1 MQMQSGQSW
10 QIVFAPVKSPDEKL
24 DAFIEN
30 FFAASACDYTDDGL
44 CRYVGYS
51 ARPVDGQRLAEAA
64 AAAGV
69 VLPSFT
75 GEYLPPENWLKKN
88 VIRFAPLKTRD
99 FYIYGSH
106 ESAAPRTTKHKLRI
120 YAATAFGSGRHQ
132 TTRLCLRLVS
142 RLFHRGFSP
151 TGILDMGCGS
161 GILALAS
168 LRLWPAAR
176 AVAADIDPEAVI
188 VTLQNAA
195 DNNLDERINAAAG
208 DGFDNPAIDKESPF
222 ELILANILARPLTE
236 MAPQMAKHLRP
247 GGHVVLSG
255 FTAEQTD
262 WVVNTYKNS
271 GFTLAAVVKN
281 QNWRAVLMEKTK

>member
-1 MQMQSGQSW
+1 MAVTSQAVQAKNDLRIGDKIFTFLKYFLLILFSA
-10 QIVFAPVKSPDEKL
+10 IALIPVSVCVLTAFKTTDEYN
-24 DAFIEN
+24 ATN
-30 FFAASACDYTDDGL
+30 
-44 CRYVGYS
+44 
-51 ARPVDGQRLAEAA
+51 
-64 AAAGV
+64 
-69 VLPSFT
+69 VLT
-75 GEYLPPENWLKKN
+75 PPENWLKKN

-195 DNNLDERINAAAG
+195 DNNLDERINAADG

-262 WVVNTYKNS
+262 WVVNTYKNA

>member
-1 MQMQSGQSW
+1 MQMQSGRSW

-69 VLPSFT
+69 VLPSST

-120 YAATAFGSGRHQ
+120 
-132 TTRLCLRLVS
+132 
-142 RLFHRGFSP
+142 
-151 TGILDMGCGS
+151 
-161 GILALAS
+161 
-168 LRLWPAAR
+168 
-176 AVAADIDPEAVI
+176 
-188 VTLQNAA
+188 
-195 DNNLDERINAAAG
+195 
-208 DGFDNPAIDKESPF
+208 
-222 ELILANILARPLTE
+222 
-236 MAPQMAKHLRP
+236 
-247 GGHVVLSG
+247 
-255 FTAEQTD
+255 
-262 WVVNTYKNS
+262 
-271 GFTLAAVVKN
+271 
-281 QNWRAVLMEKTK
+281 